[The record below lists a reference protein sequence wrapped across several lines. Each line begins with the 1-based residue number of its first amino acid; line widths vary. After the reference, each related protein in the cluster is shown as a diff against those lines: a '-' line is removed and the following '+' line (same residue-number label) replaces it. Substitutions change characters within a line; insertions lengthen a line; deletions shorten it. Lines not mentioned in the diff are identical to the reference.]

1 MKIVLTE
8 LIISQAK
15 TVGIMFCAGIAVETM
30 WQLRKAMLC
39 RFSEASERALRK
51 KRETALCTRIKK
63 YMTELLFWISAAAT
77 VSMFLYYCSYG
88 KITLHAAVGFAAGS
102 AFWKWLSKRNCIVGN
117 GHRIG

>member
-8 LIISQAK
+8 LIVSQAK

-39 RFSEASERALRK
+39 RFSKTSERALRK
-51 KRETALCTRIKK
+51 KREAALCTGIKK

-88 KITLHAAVGFAAGS
+88 KLTLHAGIGLAAGIL
-102 AFWKWLSKRNCIVGN
+102 FWKCIVKYAYKKS
-117 GHRIG
+117 